1 MEDDEG
7 IEKDD
12 WRVER
17 ARKAETVL
25 RSFLVLGVGG
35 GC

>member
-1 MEDDEG
+1 MKELKKTTGEWN
-7 IEKDD
+7 E
-12 WRVER
+12 
-17 ARKAETVL
+17 RKAETEL